1 MKPYVSVILP
11 SYNEKDNMPEAI
23 ERLEK
28 ALGDTLLEIIVVDD
42 NSPDGTWKVVE
53 ELHDYNVRLIR
64 RMDERGL
71 ASAINRGVAE
81 ARGSIVVWMDCDL
94 GLPPEAV
101 PRLVDALSHADVAV
115 GSRYVSGGADKRAF
129 VRRTLSTLMN
139 IYAMFILSFKVRD
152 YTSGFV
158 AVKTDVVRAVGINPQ
173 GFGEYCIE
181 FLYTCVRRKYH
192 VVEVGYHYT
201 YRKHGVSRT
210 DTVDLQLFKYGL
222 QYAWRILRLRFRV
235 K

>member
-1 MKPYVSVILP
+1 MNSVSVILP
-11 SYNEKDNMPEAI
+11 SYNEKDNLPEAI

-28 ALGDTLLEIIVVDD
+28 SVADDLLEIIVVDD
-42 NSPDGTWKVVE
+42 NSPDGSWKVVE
-53 ELHDYNVRLIR
+53 DLKNPKVRVIR
-64 RMDERGL
+64 RMHEKGL
-71 ASAINRGVAE
+71 ASAIERGVAE
-81 ARGSIVVWMDCDL
+81 ARGDTVVWMDCDL

-101 PRLVDALSHADVAV
+101 PRLVAGLSHADVVV
-115 GSRYVSGGADKRAF
+115 GSRYVRGGADKRAF

-139 IYAMFILSFKVRD
+139 IYAMVVLSFKVRD

-158 AVKTDVVRAVGINPQ
+158 AARTSVARVIGINPR

-181 FLYTCVRRKYH
+181 FLYTAVKRGYR
-192 VVEVGYHYT
+192 VAEVGYHYN

-210 DTVDLQLFKYGL
+210 DTVNYSLFKFGA